1 MKSDVCNRNPRSEL
15 FIMEIED
22 ELESTRPIPQA
33 HAGLNLAVGHRL
45 CNLCWGCY
53 VFVGDEVIPSLQIR
67 R

>member
-1 MKSDVCNRNPRSEL
+1 
-15 FIMEIED
+15 MEIED

-45 CNLCWGCY
+45 CNWCWGCY
-53 VFVGDEVIPSLQIR
+53 VFVGDEVIPLLQIR